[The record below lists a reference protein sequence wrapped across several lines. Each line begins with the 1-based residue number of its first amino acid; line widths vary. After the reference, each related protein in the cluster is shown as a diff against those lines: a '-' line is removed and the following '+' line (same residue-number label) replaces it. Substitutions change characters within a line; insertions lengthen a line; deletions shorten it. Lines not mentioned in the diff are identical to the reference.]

1 MFVSEA
7 GIDEARLF
15 GVKKEKLPALTV
27 EESSQ
32 RVRAALIWTVMDESA
47 CYLNWTLNFLEWSFE
62 DLEGSSSLD
71 LVFAGTRGFGIVRS
85 KEVVVW
91 GKQINTRSDTINE
104 KIKKL
109 DVEFSKRRE
118 QIKKARPGPTQEAI
132 KARAMRI
139 LKHKKNVT
147 ASSYCLCLL
156 SVARK
161 GDSLVVKTYRGW
173 V

>member
-1 MFVSEA
+1 
-7 GIDEARLF
+7 
-15 GVKKEKLPALTV
+15 
-27 EESSQ
+27 
-32 RVRAALIWTVMDESA
+32 MDESA

-139 LKHKKNVT
+139 LKHKKNVWSPGDPQ
-147 ASSYCLCLL
+147 AHGKA
-156 SVARK
+156 VARWQRSGWAGHLPHTEGPHDAEAACGVK
-161 GDSLVVKTYRGW
+161 ESLRRPCQVSGDLEES
-173 V
+173 